1 MKGVWRQRNTG
12 CILALIMS
20 RMMVMMIWS
29 HHYQHQTGRALR
41 QKTGGEHPKPSYV
54 SSSCA
59 GLPRPPACARLPRPP
74 PSAYMRLHWAACGME
89 ERGGA
94 GGAAQ
99 PAGAKESSASTGAA
113 TEVGA
118 GRSNKHRRT
127 YWEPCAEGKE
137 ARRQWAP
144 AFEAKVKGNEEAAD
158 AYWDGL
164 PKRQSTRERA
174 WVLGEHYNMTKGDR
188 ESRIWMTIDAMHEQL
203 RWYRSQELRVEIPPA
218 AFKCGQAVLQWWAPW
233 MKDAEETPASQPPSC
248 FKRNIIGTSISSSS
262 SSSPCLREPP
272 LAQASAATV
281 GGAMSKWKVVGGDSS
296 GASQH
301 AAPSSQQEGPSC

>member
-41 QKTGGEHPKPSYV
+41 QKTGGEHPKSSYV

-89 ERGGA
+89 ERGGT

-164 PKRQSTRERA
+164 PKRQSTTERA

-188 ESRIWMTIDAMHEQL
+188 ESRIWMTMDAMHEQL

-233 MKDAEETPASQPPSC
+233 MKDAEETPASYNKKNRPWWFSAEV
-248 FKRNIIGTSISSSS
+248 TSY
-262 SSSPCLREPP
+262 R
-272 LAQASAATV
+272 
-281 GGAMSKWKVVGGDSS
+281 GYGDIKYA
-296 GASQH
+296 GQVTRDH
-301 AAPSSQQEGPSC
+301 QYNVY

>member
-1 MKGVWRQRNTG
+1 MKGVRRQRNTG
-12 CILALIMS
+12 CILAFIMS

-41 QKTGGEHPKPSYV
+41 QKTGGEHPKSSYV

-144 AFEAKVKGNEEAAD
+144 AFEAKVKGNEDAAD
-158 AYWDGL
+158 AYWDKL
-164 PKRQSTRERA
+164 PKRERDRQRGRR
-174 WVLGEHYNMTKGDR
+174 LGEQNHMTRGDR
-188 ESRIWMTIDAMHEQL
+188 ESRIWMTLDAMHERL

-233 MKDAEETPASQPPSC
+233 MKDAEETPASYNKKNRPWWFSAEV
-248 FKRNIIGTSISSSS
+248 TSY
-262 SSSPCLREPP
+262 R
-272 LAQASAATV
+272 
-281 GGAMSKWKVVGGDSS
+281 GYGDIKYA
-296 GASQH
+296 GQVTRDH
-301 AAPSSQQEGPSC
+301 QYNVY

>member
-41 QKTGGEHPKPSYV
+41 QKTGGEHPKSSYV

-137 ARRQWAP
+137 ARRQWAS
-144 AFEAKVKGNEEAAD
+144 AFGAKVKG
-158 AYWDGL
+158 
-164 PKRQSTRERA
+164 
-174 WVLGEHYNMTKGDR
+174 
-188 ESRIWMTIDAMHEQL
+188 
-203 RWYRSQELRVEIPPA
+203 
-218 AFKCGQAVLQWWAPW
+218 
-233 MKDAEETPASQPPSC
+233 
-248 FKRNIIGTSISSSS
+248 TSI
-262 SSSPCLREPP
+262 R
-272 LAQASAATV
+272 
-281 GGAMSKWKVVGGDSS
+281 GGG
-296 GASQH
+296 
-301 AAPSSQQEGPSC
+301 

>member
-41 QKTGGEHPKPSYV
+41 QKTGGEHPKSSYV

-74 PSAYMRLHWAACGME
+74 PSAYMRLHWAACGVE

-99 PAGAKESSASTGAA
+99 PAGAKESSASTEAA

-118 GRSNKHRRT
+118 GLPAKDSAITGRYPPKGAKQGSSGRRT
-127 YWEPCAEGKE
+127 SRRRSIATRRQRPPTGAVCPRGKRSFTSPSIS
-137 ARRQWAP
+137 ARR
-144 AFEAKVKGNEEAAD
+144 
-158 AYWDGL
+158 
-164 PKRQSTRERA
+164 
-174 WVLGEHYNMTKGDR
+174 
-188 ESRIWMTIDAMHEQL
+188 
-203 RWYRSQELRVEIPPA
+203 
-218 AFKCGQAVLQWWAPW
+218 
-233 MKDAEETPASQPPSC
+233 
-248 FKRNIIGTSISSSS
+248 
-262 SSSPCLREPP
+262 
-272 LAQASAATV
+272 
-281 GGAMSKWKVVGGDSS
+281 WK
-296 GASQH
+296 
-301 AAPSSQQEGPSC
+301 P

>member
-41 QKTGGEHPKPSYV
+41 QKTGGEHPKSSYV

-118 GRSNKHRRT
+118 GRSKKDRRT

-158 AYWDGL
+158 AYWDKL
-164 PKRQSTRERA
+164 PKREKVRQRWRRIGEQNHMTRGD
-174 WVLGEHYNMTKGDR
+174 GESKICEWEHRLK
-188 ESRIWMTIDAMHEQL
+188 
-203 RWYRSQELRVEIPPA
+203 IPPA
-218 AFKCGQAVLQWWAPW
+218 LFKCGQNVLQWWASW
-233 MKDAEETPASQPPSC
+233 MKDAKETPASYNKKNRPWWFSAEV
-248 FKRNIIGTSISSSS
+248 TSY
-262 SSSPCLREPP
+262 R
-272 LAQASAATV
+272 
-281 GGAMSKWKVVGGDSS
+281 GYGDIKYA
-296 GASQH
+296 GQVTRDH
-301 AAPSSQQEGPSC
+301 QYNVY

>member
-1 MKGVWRQRNTG
+1 
-12 CILALIMS
+12 
-20 RMMVMMIWS
+20 
-29 HHYQHQTGRALR
+29 
-41 QKTGGEHPKPSYV
+41 
-54 SSSCA
+54 
-59 GLPRPPACARLPRPP
+59 
-74 PSAYMRLHWAACGME
+74 ME

-118 GRSNKHRRT
+118 GRSKKHRRT

-158 AYWDGL
+158 AYRDKL

-188 ESRIWMTIDAMHEQL
+188 ESRIWMTMDAMHEQL

-218 AFKCGQAVLQWWAPW
+218 LFKCGQAVLQWWASW
-233 MKDAEETPASQPPSC
+233 MKDAPETPSHYNKKSRPAWFSAEVASYCGYGHIKYAGQ
-248 FKRNIIGTSISSSS
+248 TM
-262 SSSPCLREPP
+262 
-272 LAQASAATV
+272 LAHQYHV
-281 GGAMSKWKVVGGDSS
+281 Y
-296 GASQH
+296 
-301 AAPSSQQEGPSC
+301 